1 MKTILIISLN
11 LIALFFPLTIV
22 ENFGF
27 GKVKISENKSYS
39 RKILTKLIAKN
50 SFISNENNAFAI
62 PSNNLGQLL
71 WSAGHEGGNQSEWTS
86 DGGGG
91 EYNTG
96 TGNSA
101 VSTTFARTGKNS
113 LKLSINTTS
122 GNSHGTRNFRWKEIG
137 SNMDLIFTQY
147 VYLPSRIDL
156 DPNNAWFNFL
166 QTKGVKFAPGGP
178 GTGPDQINTPH
189 FTVGI
194 DVRGGAGSGGANY
207 LTLADLQ
214 KFWGGTNVVWKAPV
228 GIDLP
233 VNKWVKIQMRII
245 QDRGS
250 NGRVLLWQDDVL
262 VADTGLRNTLRP
274 EVDVN
279 QYSINAYA
287 DKTLPNTTAYYVD
300 DLSINLPAAISTQ
313 PYKVTTS
320 PSPTTGGKILLTQ
333 FTKDTNVNITAPLN
347 NSTALKN
354 STVIIKATATSAV
367 SEVQKIE
374 YFRDSVLLGSSLNL
388 PFEFNWLNAGEGVYK
403 IQVKAYFKNGDIK
416 YSQINKLTVK

>member
-1 MKTILIISLN
+1 MKTNLIINLN
-11 LIALFFPLTIV
+11 LIALFFSLAIV
-22 ENFGF
+22 ENLGF
-27 GKVKISENKSYS
+27 GKVEISGIKSFSAEILNKKSG
-39 RKILTKLIAKN
+39 N
-50 SFISNENNAFAI
+50 NGFIFNENNPSII

-71 WSAGHEGGNQSEWTS
+71 WSAGHEAGTQSEWTG

-91 EYNTG
+91 EYNSG

-101 VSTTFARTGKNS
+101 VSTAFARTGKYS

-122 GNSHGTRNFRWKEIG
+122 GDSHGTRNFRWKEIG
-137 SNMDLIFTQY
+137 SNTDLIFTQY
-147 VYLPSRIDL
+147 VYFPAKIDL
-156 DPNNAWFNFL
+156 DPNNAWFNLL
-166 QTKGVKFAPGGP
+166 QTKGVKFAPGGA
-178 GTGPDQINTPH
+178 GTGPDQINNPH
-189 FTVGI
+189 FSVGI

-214 KFWGGTNVVWKAPV
+214 KFWGGTNVSWKAPV

-245 QDRGS
+245 QDRGT

-287 DKTLPNTTAYYVD
+287 DKTFPNTTSYYAD

-320 PSPTTGGKILLTQ
+320 PSPVVGGKILIAQ
-333 FTKDTNVNITAPLN
+333 FTKDTGVNITSPLN

-354 STVIIKATATSAV
+354 STVLIKATASSTV
-367 SEVQKIE
+367 SNIQKIE
-374 YFRDSVLLGSSLNL
+374 YYRDGGLLGTSLNA
-388 PFEFNWLNAGEGVYK
+388 PYEFNWLNAGEGVYQ
-403 IQVKAYFKNGDIK
+403 IQVKAYFNNGDIK
-416 YSQINKLTVK
+416 YSQINNLIVK

>member
-1 MKTILIISLN
+1 LSQTVTYIL
-11 LIALFFPLTIV
+11 
-22 ENFGF
+22 FGYWCNC
-27 GKVKISENKSYS
+27 GY
-39 RKILTKLIAKN
+39 TY
-50 SFISNENNAFAI
+50 FIFNENNPSII

-71 WSAGHEGGNQSEWTS
+71 WSAGHEAGTQSEWTG

-91 EYNTG
+91 EYNSG

-101 VSTTFARTGKNS
+101 VSTAFARTGKYS
-113 LKLSINTTS
+113 LKLSINTAS

-137 SNMDLIFTQY
+137 SNTDLIFTQY
-147 VYLPSRIDL
+147 VYFPAKIDL
-156 DPNNAWFNFL
+156 DPNNAWFNLL
-166 QTKGVKFAPGGP
+166 QTKGVKFAPGGA
-178 GTGPDQINTPH
+178 GTGPDQINNPH

-214 KFWGGTNVVWKAPV
+214 KFWGGTNVSWKAPV

-245 QDRGS
+245 QDRGT

-279 QYSINAYA
+279 QYSMNAYA
-287 DKTLPNTTAYYVD
+287 DKTFPNTTSYYAD

-313 PYKVTTS
+313 LYKVTTS
-320 PSPTTGGKILLTQ
+320 PVDGGKILIAQ
-333 FTKDTNVNITAPLN
+333 FTKDTGVNITSPLN

-354 STVIIKATATSAV
+354 STVLIKATASSTV
-367 SEVQKIE
+367 SNIQKIE
-374 YFRDSVLLGSSLNL
+374 YYRDGGLLGTSLNT
-388 PFEFNWLNAGEGVYK
+388 PYEFNWLNAGAGVYQ
-403 IQVKAYFKNGDIK
+403 IQVKAYFNNGDIK
-416 YSQINKLTVK
+416 YSQINNLIVK

>member
-1 MKTILIISLN
+1 MKTNLIINLN
-11 LIALFFPLTIV
+11 LIALFFSLAIV
-22 ENFGF
+22 ENLGF
-27 GKVKISENKSYS
+27 GKVEISGIKSFSAEILNKKSG
-39 RKILTKLIAKN
+39 N
-50 SFISNENNAFAI
+50 NGFIFNENNPSII

-71 WSAGHEGGNQSEWTS
+71 WSAGHEAGTQSEWTG

-91 EYNTG
+91 EYNSG

-101 VSTTFARTGKNS
+101 VSTAFARTGKYS

-137 SNMDLIFTQY
+137 SNTDLIFTQY
-147 VYLPSRIDL
+147 VYFPAKIDL
-156 DPNNAWFNFL
+156 DPNNAWFNLL
-166 QTKGVKFAPGGP
+166 QTKGVKFAPGGA
-178 GTGPDQINTPH
+178 GTGPDQINNPH

-214 KFWGGTNVVWKAPV
+214 KFWGGTNVSWKAPV

-245 QDRGS
+245 QDRGT

-279 QYSINAYA
+279 QYSMNAYA
-287 DKTLPNTTAYYVD
+287 DKTFPNTTSYYAD

-320 PSPTTGGKILLTQ
+320 PSPVDGGKILIAQ
-333 FTKDTNVNITAPLN
+333 FTKDTGVNITSPLN

-354 STVIIKATATSAV
+354 STVLIKATASSTV
-367 SEVQKIE
+367 SNIQKIE
-374 YFRDSVLLGSSLNL
+374 YYRDGGLLGTSLNA
-388 PFEFNWLNAGEGVYK
+388 PYEFNWLNAGEGVYQ
-403 IQVKAYFKNGDIK
+403 IQVKAYFNNGDIK
-416 YSQINKLTVK
+416 YSQINNLIVK